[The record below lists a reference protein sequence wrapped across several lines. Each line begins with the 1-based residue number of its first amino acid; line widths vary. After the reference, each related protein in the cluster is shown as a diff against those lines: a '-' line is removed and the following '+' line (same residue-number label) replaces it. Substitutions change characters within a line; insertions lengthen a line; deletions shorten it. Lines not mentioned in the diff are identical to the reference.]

1 MVLVISKIQPRVRK
15 MFSRAVVAF
24 SQNNLFFQI
33 YIPIFFFS
41 VLDDTRDREGAQI
54 TYVVQENIEVIKS
67 AKVLHP
73 KVDDHFEAY
82 DGSQYIP
89 RPWLRELYPLD

>member
-1 MVLVISKIQPRVRK
+1 MVT
-15 MFSRAVVAF
+15 F

-33 YIPIFFFS
+33 IIFQIIIYLYNFFS
-41 VLDDTRDREGAQI
+41 VLVDTRDREGAQI

>member
-1 MVLVISKIQPRVRK
+1 MTHPNV
-15 MFSRAVVAF
+15 
-24 SQNNLFFQI
+24 

-41 VLDDTRDREGAQI
+41 VLVDTRDREGAQI